1 MAFDTSVS
9 GILAASADLGI
20 IGNNI
25 ANSSTSGF
33 KSSRGEFTDIYAS
46 SLLGTPGTAIGQGVQ
61 LNSVKQDFSQGNI
74 EFTTNSLDLAING
87 SGFFPAE

>member
-25 ANSSTSGF
+25 ANSSTLVLRVR
-33 KSSRGEFTDIYAS
+33 KAEFS
-46 SLLGTPGTAIGQGVQ
+46 
-61 LNSVKQDFSQGNI
+61 
-74 EFTTNSLDLAING
+74 
-87 SGFFPAE
+87 

>member
-25 ANSSTSGF
+25 ANSSTRWF
-33 KSSRGEFTDIYAS
+33 KG
-46 SLLGTPGTAIGQGVQ
+46 
-61 LNSVKQDFSQGNI
+61 SQG
-74 EFTTNSLDLAING
+74 
-87 SGFFPAE
+87 

>member
-25 ANSSTSGF
+25 ANGSTA
-33 KSSRGEFTDIYAS
+33 RI
-46 SLLGTPGTAIGQGVQ
+46 
-61 LNSVKQDFSQGNI
+61 
-74 EFTTNSLDLAING
+74 
-87 SGFFPAE
+87 